1 MRCTLFVAHAVVLEA
16 GDNRQLEPMAEAAGQ
31 ALELERLNIV
41 ADTGYPNGEQ
51 AERCEQAGLIPH
63 VPAQR
68 SGNTAGL
75 LDRSAFHYDTGND
88 CFVCPEG
95 KTLKRMQLS
104 RKDCAVYYGAQLADC
119 SVCPRKPQCTQGAR
133 RTPHD
138 HAPPPRWRAEA

>member
-68 SGNTAGL
+68 SGNTAACWIVVP
-75 LDRSAFHYDTGND
+75 STM
-88 CFVCPEG
+88 
-95 KTLKRMQLS
+95 TLATTVS
-104 RKDCAVYYGAQLADC
+104 
-119 SVCPRKPQCTQGAR
+119 SVQRAR
-133 RTPHD
+133 R
-138 HAPPPRWRAEA
+138 